1 MALVHWNSAERNR
14 VPILET
20 LQQVLPSTGSV
31 LEIASGTGQ
40 QVVYFAEHLSSLHWQ
55 PSEADPQMLDAI
67 TSRLEKAQLTNVS
80 PPIFFDVLDEWP
92 VDPVE
97 AVITANLLHISL
109 PEALPALCQGAAGI
123 LRPGGCLFIYG
134 PFKRHGAHVSPRNV
148 EFDASLKRQHPA
160 WGVRDLEKVVDVARD
175 NGFQCRDV
183 VDMPAN
189 NFSIIF
195 EQAR

>member
-20 LQQVLPSTGSV
+20 LQQVLPGTGSV

-55 PSEADPQMLDAI
+55 PSEVDAEMLNVI
-67 TSRLEKAQLTNVS
+67 TSRLDDAKLANVS
-80 PPIFFDVLDEWP
+80 PPIFLDVLDEWP

-109 PEALPALCQGAAGI
+109 PEVLPALCQGAAGV
-123 LRPGGCLFIYG
+123 LRPGGCLFVYG
-134 PFKRHGAHVSPRNV
+134 PFKRHGAHVSSSNV
-148 EFDASLKRQHPA
+148 EFDVSLKERHPA
-160 WGVRDLEKVVDVARD
+160 WAIRDLEKVVAVARD
-175 NGFQCRDV
+175 SGFECRDV

-189 NFSIIF
+189 NFSLVF
-195 EQAR
+195 QQAN

>member
-20 LQQVLPSTGSV
+20 LQEVLPSTGSV

-55 PSEADPQMLDAI
+55 PSEVDTEMLNVI
-67 TSRLEKAQLTNVS
+67 TSRLDDAKLANVS
-80 PPIFFDVLDEWP
+80 PPIFLDVLDEWP

-109 PEALPALCQGAAGI
+109 PEVLPALCQGAAGV
-123 LRPGGCLFIYG
+123 LRPGGCLFVYG
-134 PFKRHGAHVSPRNV
+134 PFKRHGAHVSSSNV
-148 EFDASLKRQHPA
+148 EFDVSLKERHPA
-160 WGVRDLEKVVDVARD
+160 WGIRDLEKVVAVARD
-175 NGFQCRDV
+175 SGFECRDV

-189 NFSIIF
+189 NFSLVF
-195 EQAR
+195 QQAN